1 MYRIYV
7 IQRNLIKGV
16 IPAALH
22 GRIYSRG
29 KEESKDVVD
38 SSLRIK
44 RTMGWMQHVPDV
56 MHTQYISYKFS
67 LCKIKGKKI
76 YLEIELKVRKS

>member
-1 MYRIYV
+1 MYFRYGIYV

-22 GRIYSRG
+22 GRIFVWK
-29 KEESKDVVD
+29 KEESKEDVD

-44 RTMGWMQHVPDV
+44 RTMGW
-56 MHTQYISYKFS
+56 T
-67 LCKIKGKKI
+67 
-76 YLEIELKVRKS
+76 